1 MQQPEKKVHPVFH
14 DRQRS
19 RSEVRQATLQKQ
31 AHIETDQLQEKAN
44 FAYDRKTP
52 STVREQYP
60 QTSDTMPHTVSR
72 DTHTT
77 IRGPHPANRDPY
89 CQPKYGHLTQR
100 NLETYDPNLFM
111 SQDHSEMQNL
121 RTVHKSRILQNERQ
135 ASTEQNLQ
143 DISKIETKSNQSG
156 QKRQIILQ
164 SKQPDNLN
172 SSNCAESPLANE
184 DLRERR
190 RQGSSR
196 EFYWKIKKSVNEE
209 KPKLDESKYLSPH
222 RQFTDSEIFSRG
234 NSPVASLTKVKSDS
248 STTDTYV
255 TSYSSLED

>member
-19 RSEVRQATLQKQ
+19 KSEIRQATLQKQ
-31 AHIETDQLQEKAN
+31 AHIETDQLQEKAD
-44 FAYDRKTP
+44 FAFDRKTP

-60 QTSDTMPHTVSR
+60 QTSDTMPHTVRR
-72 DTHTT
+72 DPHTT
-77 IRGPHPANRDPY
+77 ISGPHPANRDVY
-89 CQPKYGHLTQR
+89 GQPKYGYTTQR

-111 SQDHSEMQNL
+111 SQDSSEMQN
-121 RTVHKSRILQNERQ
+121 HKSRPLQNERQ
-135 ASTEQNLQ
+135 PSKEQDLQ
-143 DISKIETKSNQSG
+143 DMSKIVPKPNQRG
-156 QKRQIILQ
+156 YQRQMILQ
-164 SKQPDNLN
+164 SRQPDNLN
-172 SSNCAESPLANE
+172 SSNCEKSPLANE

-190 RQGSSR
+190 KQGSSR
-196 EFYWKIKKSVNEE
+196 EFYVKIKKSITEE